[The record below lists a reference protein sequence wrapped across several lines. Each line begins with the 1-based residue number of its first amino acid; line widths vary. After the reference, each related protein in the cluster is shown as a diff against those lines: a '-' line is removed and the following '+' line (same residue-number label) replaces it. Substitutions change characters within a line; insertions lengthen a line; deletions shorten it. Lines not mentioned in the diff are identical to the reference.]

1 MPPIPKSPLVR
12 VISAAGQAMLVTG
25 GLGYA
30 YYGWYLP
37 VRDPRRVPNQLDPH
51 YFRHFTVVDRQPL
64 THDTVLLRFQDTNPA
79 SPLDTNGI
87 LSVDV
92 KDPAIQ
98 VKRSFT
104 PIPSAFIADPRSG
117 NTYQGSPAATD
128 FALLVKRYPLASVAS
143 LLHRIPVGGTAEL
156 RGPYVQ
162 WLYDANRWSALG
174 MVAGGTGITP
184 MLQLIHRVLAN
195 PHDQTRLSLVLA
207 NRTEQDIP
215 LLSQLE
221 ALQRQYPEQL
231 SIQLTIDGW
240 SQPDAAEHFITT
252 LPLAVGPISRGLLQ
266 QRLPSANASPIIL
279 VSGPDG
285 MMRAICGERLANME
299 QGPLQ
304 GILQELGYD
313 SSHVFKL

>member
-1 MPPIPKSPLVR
+1 MPSIPKSPLVR
-12 VISAAGQAMLVTG
+12 GISAASQVVLAAG

-37 VRDPRRVPNQLDPH
+37 SQDPRRVPNQLDPH

-79 SPLDTNGI
+79 SPLGATGI

-92 KDPAIQ
+92 KDPAMQ

-104 PIPSAFIADPRSG
+104 PIPSAVAGGPHSG
-117 NTYQGSPAATD
+117 NGPPGSPAATY

-156 RGPYVQ
+156 RGPYMQ
-162 WLYDANRWSALG
+162 WPYDANRWSALG
-174 MVAGGTGITP
+174 MVAGGTGVTP
-184 MLQLIHRVLAN
+184 MLQLIHQVLAD
-195 PHDQTRLSLVLA
+195 PHDHTQLSLVLA

-215 LLSQLE
+215 LLPQLE

-240 SQPDAAEHFITT
+240 SQPDAAERFTTT
-252 LPLAVGPISRGLLQ
+252 LPLEVGCISRGLLQ
-266 QRLPSANASPIIL
+266 QRLPSANTLHMIL

-285 MMRAICGERLANME
+285 MMRTICGERLANMD

-304 GILQELGYD
+304 GILKELGYTT
-313 SSHVFKL
+313 SHVYKL